1 MKLFSI
7 KLAAAL
13 LAAVS
18 LAGCSLLKLN
28 VSTGDP
34 LPPEDARA
42 RLMTR
47 GFYYDLT
54 DGIVRTADSISRS
67 TPDMQIKI
75 RAIRWKIQATRAA
88 VAAAMQPV
96 PEVALA
102 DTWIL
107 CRRMED
113 AFAAVPDSL
122 LFGPLTPLARTAAKL
137 FSVRADSLASEVLDP
152 DRYRLM
158 RRFVDEYLAATP
170 PDNGEVA
177 PLNTTLAWV
186 RFLEDNGVEKDY
198 SSGSISE
205 VLADMS
211 DRVGGQTQQM
221 ANSLGWSKDILELQ
235 LQQDSIRTQVGR
247 QLDSLDTNF
256 RRIVTVMEH
265 IPEISDAVVSSLNDQ
280 VQSIISSMNASVDN
294 AFLNID
300 RQRDELQHYVSAERS
315 ALVSDMRAAAD
326 DAIRTALEGIPAL
339 VGKVVGWL
347 VLLAV
352 VMLGTPFLLGFWL
365 GGLRTRTRMRQRKN
379 GK

>member
-1 MKLFSI
+1 MKLFFI
-7 KLAAAL
+7 KIAAAL

-54 DGIVRTADSISRS
+54 DGIVRTADSITRS
-67 TPDMQIKI
+67 TPDMQTKI

-88 VAAAMQPV
+88 VAAAMQPI

-107 CRRMED
+107 CRRMND
-113 AFAAVPDSL
+113 AFAVAPDSL
-122 LFGPLTPLARTAAKL
+122 LFGLLTPLARTAATQ
-137 FSVRADSLASEVLDP
+137 FSLRADSLAREVLNP

-158 RRFVDEYLAATP
+158 KRFVDEYLVANP
-170 PDNGEVA
+170 PGNGEVT

-247 QLDSLDTNF
+247 QLDSLDGNF

-265 IPEISDAVVSSLNDQ
+265 IPEISDAVVSSLNEQ
-280 VQSIISSMNASVDN
+280 VQNIISSMNASVDN

-365 GGLRTRTRMRQRKN
+365 GGLRTRMRQRKN

>member
-107 CRRMED
+107 CRRMDD
-113 AFAAVPDSL
+113 AFAAVPDSM

-137 FSVRADSLASEVLDP
+137 FSVRADSLAREVLDP

-365 GGLRTRTRMRQRKN
+365 GGLRTRMRQRKN

>member
-1 MKLFSI
+1 
-7 KLAAAL
+7 
-13 LAAVS
+13 
-18 LAGCSLLKLN
+18 
-28 VSTGDP
+28 
-34 LPPEDARA
+34 
-42 RLMTR
+42 
-47 GFYYDLT
+47 
-54 DGIVRTADSISRS
+54 
-67 TPDMQIKI
+67 MQTKI

-365 GGLRTRTRMRQRKN
+365 GGLRTRMRQRKN

>member
-67 TPDMQIKI
+67 TPDMQTKI

-107 CRRMED
+107 CRRMDD
-113 AFAAVPDSL
+113 AFAAVPDSM

-158 RRFVDEYLAATP
+158 RRFVDEYLAVTP
-170 PDNGEVA
+170 PVNGEVA

-365 GGLRTRTRMRQRKN
+365 GGLRTRMRQRKN

>member
-67 TPDMQIKI
+67 TPDMQTKI

-88 VAAAMQPV
+88 VAAAMQPI

-365 GGLRTRTRMRQRKN
+365 GGLRTRMRQRKN

>member
-88 VAAAMQPV
+88 VAAAMQPI

-107 CRRMED
+107 CRRMDD
-113 AFAAVPDSL
+113 AFAAVPDSM

-137 FSVRADSLASEVLDP
+137 FSVRADSLAREVLDP

-365 GGLRTRTRMRQRKN
+365 GGLRTRMRQRKN

>member
-67 TPDMQIKI
+67 TPDMQTKI

-365 GGLRTRTRMRQRKN
+365 GGLRTRMRQRKN